1 MSLVNEALKRAD
13 EENGQRVAG
22 VTPPGPPTADEPPRR
37 WLRRLLVAL
46 CVVALVAG
54 TAAYGIWWAAGR
66 FLTQATA
73 AVDDLKQQSAA
84 AFATSPAPA
93 LPVATTVPR
102 QAEPPD
108 RTPALRDAQP
118 HDAGPTDP
126 AGGTQAVGPGAQ
138 VAPELVKQI
147 AMSVMAQ
154 MNLPTGDAA
163 DPAAKGGADRS
174 PADDTSTQPP
184 HDGSATMMKAA
195 KPAPAVP
202 ATPPA
207 ADAPPA
213 DAGAQAKAPA
223 PNHRTAEEKAPA
235 PGTPKVADGKKPGP
249 SVRPPQPTPPD
260 AETRPSPPPPVD
272 TSHLKVSSIVCG
284 PQGGTAIINGRPVRV
299 GDTVGGAK
307 IITITPRSVV
317 VEIDGRRVTL
327 ALG

>member
-1 MSLVNEALKRAD
+1 VPLMSLVNEALKRAD
-13 EENGQRVAG
+13 EEKGQRVAG
-22 VTPPGPPTADEPPRR
+22 VTPPGPPAADEPPRR

-46 CVVALVAG
+46 CLVALVAG

-93 LPVATTVPR
+93 LPVATTVPHQD

-126 AGGTQAVGPGAQ
+126 AGGTQAVDG
-138 VAPELVKQI
+138 
-147 AMSVMAQ
+147 
-154 MNLPTGDAA
+154 
-163 DPAAKGGADRS
+163 
-174 PADDTSTQPP
+174 STHAP
-184 HDGSATMMKAA
+184 HDGPATMAKAA

-207 ADAPPA
+207 GDTPPA

-223 PNHRTAEEKAPA
+223 PNHRTAEKKAPA

-260 AETRPSPPPPVD
+260 AETRPSPPVPVD

-284 PQGGTAIINGRPVRV
+284 PQGETAIINGRPVRV

>member
-13 EENGQRVAG
+13 EEKGQRVAG

-46 CVVALVAG
+46 CLVALVAG

-93 LPVATTVPR
+93 LPVATTVPH

-118 HDAGPTDP
+118 HDARPP
-126 AGGTQAVGPGAQ
+126 
-138 VAPELVKQI
+138 
-147 AMSVMAQ
+147 
-154 MNLPTGDAA
+154 

-184 HDGSATMMKAA
+184 HDGPATMVKAA

-202 ATPPA
+202 ETPPA
-207 ADAPPA
+207 PDTPPA

-223 PNHRTAEEKAPA
+223 PNHGTPEEKAPA
-235 PGTPKVADGKKPGP
+235 LGTPKVAGGKKPGP

-260 AETRPSPPPPVD
+260 AETRPSPSPPPVD
-272 TSHLKVSSIVCG
+272 TSHLKVTSIVCG

-307 IITITPRSVV
+307 IITITPRSVE